1 MPLSSVASDLTME
14 EANIIESAFTAA
26 FAAVEHYVVLQ
37 EFLQTI
43 RDQTY
48 VVYPYHPDPG
58 KRICI

>member
-1 MPLSSVASDLTME
+1 ME
-14 EANIIESAFTAA
+14 EATIIESAFTAA

-58 KRICI
+58 KRICL